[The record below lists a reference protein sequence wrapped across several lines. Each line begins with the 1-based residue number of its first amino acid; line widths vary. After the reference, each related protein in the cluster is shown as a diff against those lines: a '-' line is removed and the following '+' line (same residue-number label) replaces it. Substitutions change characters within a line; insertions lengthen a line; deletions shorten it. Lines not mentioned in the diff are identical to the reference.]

1 MKKQTTYSITGLS
14 CDHCVA
20 KVKATL
26 APYADVVEVSLKPP
40 QIRLTG
46 QMANVETLNAVLSSV
61 GDYRIGAEVK
71 AA

>member
-20 KVKATL
+20 RVKATL
-26 APYADVVEVSLKPP
+26 APYADAVEISLKPP

-46 QMANVETLNAVLSSV
+46 QTADIATLNAVLNAV
-61 GDYRIGAEVK
+61 GDYQIGAEVNV
-71 AA
+71 A